1 MGVNELRYNVR
12 RMWGKIGLKDSI
24 VDVDGMCYIKFN
36 TKEGMNYVI
45 DQSPWLVNGKPLLVQ
60 KWDPETGISALAS
73 RLGRPIKMD
82 KVTADMC
89 RAGTGRL
96 GYARVLIEVNAED
109 EFLDKIE
116 INYVDDMKKVKST
129 KWVKV
134 EYTWKPVRCTHCKVF
149 GHSVHACDVIQK
161 TKPTVHNN
169 TRPNKSDTNV
179 GDSQEGFVEVK
190 NRKNN
195 YRKVWNKDPQGNK
208 QQPVGVKDVGHDNV
222 AELRKSANK
231 YAVLSDDEVINE
243 VDPFNDK
250 RLIWEAMERQD
261 KENSDEED
269 VFENIDQATQSFIA
283 NEIEGNVTDN
293 TKGMCKESK
302 QKELKNFIAEE
313 KIHVCAIL
321 ETHLKTKSINKA
333 RDYVFGIWRWISN
346 VAHSP
351 TSCRIVVGWNVAEVD
366 VMVIQSCS
374 QTILYLVEIIQT
386 KVRFFVSF
394 VYASNS
400 CVERRNLWNELNMH
414 KNSVSHKAWI
424 LMGDFNVTLKPEE
437 HLNGSS
443 NMTVGMCDFKDVVNN
458 LEVEDLCSSGF
469 HFTWTK
475 SLKNAM
481 CSTLKKLDRIMV
493 NDEFLLL
500 FEKAYGI
507 FLPYLISDHSPAI
520 LTFPKSI
527 SKKRK
532 SFRFANYI
540 ADKEE
545 FLNIVREG
553 WSKEVRGT
561 DNAKITR
568 KRSKPDKHG
577 YGNGKNAK
585 EPEVFINGQHSQS
598 LVNIGQ
604 P

>member
-12 RMWGKIGLKDSI
+12 RMSGKIGLKDSI

-36 TKEGMNYVI
+36 TKEGMNYA
-45 DQSPWLVNGKPLLVQ
+45 VNIPLEAWSI
-60 KWDPETGISALAS
+60 KGISALAS

-82 KVTADMC
+82 KVTVDMC

-149 GHSVHACDVIQK
+149 GHSVHACDVIPK

-222 AELRKSANK
+222 AELRKIANK

-250 RLIWEAMERQD
+250 RLIWEAME
-261 KENSDEED
+261 
-269 VFENIDQATQSFIA
+269 
-283 NEIEGNVTDN
+283 
-293 TKGMCKESK
+293 
-302 QKELKNFIAEE
+302 
-313 KIHVCAIL
+313 
-321 ETHLKTKSINKA
+321 
-333 RDYVFGIWRWISN
+333 RWISN

-437 HLNGSS
+437 HLNRSS

-540 ADKEE
+540 ADKE
-545 FLNIVREG
+545 
-553 WSKEVRGT
+553 
-561 DNAKITR
+561 
-568 KRSKPDKHG
+568 
-577 YGNGKNAK
+577 
-585 EPEVFINGQHSQS
+585 
-598 LVNIGQ
+598 
-604 P
+604 